1 MRCVAKRLRTQLDT
15 IRFDSSLGHA
25 GLPVALRADHAL
37 ASLTHARACVNLLY
51 TLGLD
56 DEQQHRSAV
65 LLIAGTSC
73 ARDAWSSTEAGATS
87 PLAAREA
94 TPPGPYR
101 RVLEKVSPACRIGTI
116 VFVERIRGSHS
127 GGP

>member
-1 MRCVAKRLRTQLDT
+1 
-15 IRFDSSLGHA
+15 
-25 GLPVALRADHAL
+25 
-37 ASLTHARACVNLLY
+37 VNLLY

-73 ARDAWSSTEAGATS
+73 ARDARSSTEAG
-87 PLAAREA
+87 
-94 TPPGPYR
+94 
-101 RVLEKVSPACRIGTI
+101 VSPACRIGTI

-127 GGP
+127 GGPRSRRAIMTQYFLTLPHDSAEEPTMESMDPAALQEVFRG